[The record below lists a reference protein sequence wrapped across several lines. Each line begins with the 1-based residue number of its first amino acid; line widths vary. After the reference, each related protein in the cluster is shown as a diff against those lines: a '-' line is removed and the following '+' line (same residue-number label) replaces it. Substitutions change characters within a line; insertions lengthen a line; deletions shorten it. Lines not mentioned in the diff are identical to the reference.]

1 MKKILTT
8 FAFSFLFLSLTHA
21 QVSKGMLLLDGEVGL
36 GYQTSSNDVGEGVDI
51 TFSPIAAYFVSDHF
65 MLGGGFSSQTLLSEG
80 DDNTSFGLVPIV
92 RYYFNPSS
100 TSLNYF
106 AQLDGVL
113 EFSDNGSNSFGASLG
128 VNKFLNANVALEGGL
143 SFNLISDEFSDDN
156 TGVLSL
162 NLGVRSF
169 LSSSDRQNWG
179 QASSGIAPGVMMI
192 GMSGANVSVTL
203 GEIEFLT
210 MSLVPNVGYFF
221 TENIAFGGA
230 VGLSFLTGLGDI
242 EAWSAGISIRPF
254 ARYYFTPQSRLAWF
268 GQASLG
274 YAIAK
279 SDNPTFE
286 TTTNSFDF
294 GLAAGGNLF
303 LTSNFALEFTVGW
316 DIIGSNTE
324 FEDTSGIFP
333 SNESEN
339 TLSNIGFNIGFQYFW
354 NRGGGNE

>member
-65 MLGGGFSSQTLLSEG
+65 MIGGGFASQTILSEG
-80 DDNTSFGLVPIV
+80 GDNTSFGLVPIV

-100 TSLNYF
+100 TNINYF
-106 AQLDGVL
+106 AQLDGIL
-113 EFSDNGSNSFGASLG
+113 EFSDNGSNAFGVSLG

-143 SFNLISDEFSDDN
+143 SFTLLEDEFADDN
-156 TGVLSL
+156 TGLLSL
-162 NLGVRSF
+162 NLGIRSF
-169 LSSSDRQNWG
+169 LSSSDRESWG

-192 GMSGANVSVTL
+192 GMSGANITL
-203 GEIEFLT
+203 ALSEVEFLT

-221 TENIAFGGA
+221 TENIVLGGA
-230 VGLSFLTGLGDI
+230 VGLSFLTGLGDV
-242 EAWSAGISIRPF
+242 EVWSGGISIQPF
-254 ARYYFTPQSRLAWF
+254 ARYYFTPESRLAWF
-268 GQASLG
+268 GQASIG
-274 YAIAK
+274 YAIAG

-286 TTTNSFDF
+286 STTNSFDF
-294 GLAAGGNLF
+294 GIAGGGNLF

-316 DIIGSNTE
+316 NINGSNTE
-324 FEDTSGIFP
+324 FEDSSGFFTD
-333 SNESEN
+333 NETEN
-339 TLSNIGFNIGFQYFW
+339 TLNNIGFNVGFQYFW
-354 NRGGGNE
+354 NRGSNK